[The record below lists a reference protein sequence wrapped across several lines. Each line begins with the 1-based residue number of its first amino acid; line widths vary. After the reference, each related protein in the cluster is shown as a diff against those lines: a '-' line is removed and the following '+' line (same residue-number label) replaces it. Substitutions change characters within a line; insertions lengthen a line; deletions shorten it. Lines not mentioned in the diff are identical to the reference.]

1 MFIGP
6 VELDAAWDP
15 RSVGGVY
22 RFLGRSWSL
31 AFGEPA
37 KAEKDANIVL
47 RNKTIKRVT
56 DDIHRCSFNTA
67 VAALM
72 EYVNELYKV
81 GAEPADIETLAK
93 LLKPFAPHLACE
105 ILEKIGVD
113 DDEWPVWDNNYLV
126 DDVVEVVVQV
136 NGKLRAK
143 LNVALEELENEDK
156 IKELAL
162 ADEKVKKFVSGE
174 PKKVIFVKKAKLVNI
189 VA

>member
-1 MFIGP
+1 MQFI
-6 VELDAAWDP
+6 E
-15 RSVGGVY
+15 
-22 RFLGRSWSL
+22 
-31 AFGEPA
+31 E
-37 KAEKDANIVL
+37 ANICKQIASA
-47 RNKTIKRVT
+47 NKKKQMPDFKPGEYIIYQNGERFELGKIKRVT

-81 GAEPADIETLAK
+81 GVEPADIETLAK

-105 ILEKIGVD
+105 MLEKIGVT
-113 DDEWPVWDNNYLV
+113 DDEWPVWDDNYLV

-143 LNVALEELENEDK
+143 LSVALEELENEDK

-162 ADEKVKKFVSGE
+162 ADEKVKKFVTGE
-174 PKKVIFVKKAKLVNI
+174 PKKVIFVKKTKLVNI